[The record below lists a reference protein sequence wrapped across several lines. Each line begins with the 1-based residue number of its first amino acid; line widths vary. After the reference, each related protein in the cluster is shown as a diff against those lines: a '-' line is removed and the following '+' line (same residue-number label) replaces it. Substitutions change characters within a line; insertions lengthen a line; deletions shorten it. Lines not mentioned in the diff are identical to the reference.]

1 MKGGS
6 EVIGISL
13 LVIGLIGCIA
23 AVYFILKPDPELQV
37 HIVNS
42 MVFALPR
49 TLIFGI
55 LSYGYEVESQ
65 YHKVPLS
72 LARASESKFK
82 VHMMYGDWNQCIQ
95 LLT

>member
-49 TLIFGI
+49 T
-55 LSYGYEVESQ
+55 
-65 YHKVPLS
+65 
-72 LARASESKFK
+72 
-82 VHMMYGDWNQCIQ
+82 
-95 LLT
+95 